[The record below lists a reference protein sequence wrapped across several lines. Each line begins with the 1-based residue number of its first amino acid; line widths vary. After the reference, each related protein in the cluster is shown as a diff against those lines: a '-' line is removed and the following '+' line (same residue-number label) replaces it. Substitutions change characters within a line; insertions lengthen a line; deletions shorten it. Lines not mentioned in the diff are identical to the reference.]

1 MGDRRDGATLR
12 AVQVI
17 SPGGAQ
23 EESTLRRRTLGL
35 AVTLTLA
42 LLTALPASGLSADPQ
57 RTERVSVRGS
67 APGLAAALAASRGS
81 RRIEVAVQVRGQTV
95 GARVGDRAT
104 AGEPMSESGIT
115 AARRDLQDRQRATRT
130 RLRSLGASI
139 EASYTDVFNGF
150 RVRVR
155 ADRVNRIA
163 RLPGVTAVLL
173 VPRHEP
179 DNLRTDRYLDV
190 PATWGATGRTGKGV
204 TIAVIDSGINYYHQ
218 DFGGAGTSAWRADD
232 PTVREPGT
240 FPTAKVV
247 GGRDL
252 VGDAYDADEHDTPE
266 PDPDP
271 LDCKASG
278 SDIDQHGTHVAGTA
292 AGMGVVAGGGTYRGP
307 YDARTLQRTSFR
319 VAPGVAPEAKLLAFR
334 VFGCAGGTYLVVDA
348 IERAVRAGADVINL
362 SLGSSFGE
370 PGSIDAVAVDN
381 ASLAGVTV
389 VVSSGNSGQSAYITG
404 TPAVATRAISVA
416 ALDALPSF
424 KAARIDMASGS
435 DITAIV
441 ANGATPDA
449 RGRLVRFRDDPD
461 TDVDPV
467 TGAGDESLGCHTAD
481 YEFNDAREGDIVAV
495 QRGICPRVDRATL
508 GQRRGVAAVIMINDA
523 DALPP
528 FEGPIRGVTI
538 PFLGVRSST
547 ARRFATD
554 DGRTIRIVARSPLAN
569 PAFRH
574 LATFSSAGPRSG
586 DSGLKP
592 DVTAPGVSVMSAD
605 GATATGAKGMSGTS
619 MASPAIAGVAALIR
633 QAHPTWSPRDVK
645 AAIVGTATPGLLASY
660 DMRAAG
666 AGVAQPR
673 RAADTVAI
681 AYADGGATSLS
692 FGARNATRRSGTS
705 NAFTA
710 SLTFTIR
717 NRSSKAIR
725 YDLRNS
731 FSGGSRRIRVTL
743 SPRSVRVP
751 AGSARKVTV
760 RVSLAERDVA
770 ALPDAAPLHAPTL
783 DVDEDGQLFTSLTTV
798 RGAIIAT
805 PRTRGRGIYPLRVP
819 WMVVPRGLSDIE
831 PGTKAAWTIDG
842 DLRRSRVRLTNRGL
856 HRGYVDVYAWG
867 LSDGREGLGSVDL
880 RAAGVQTLPA
890 EACTGIPDESDRCLL
905 FAINTWSPW
914 SNAAAIQWTVSV
926 DSDLDGGEDHAILG
940 VDDGYTFSGV
950 ENGVLDS
957 LIVDGSDELIDGFLA
972 IAPAHGSTLILPA
985 LASDLGLSPDE
996 PRFDYLVSA
1005 VNVYGDEAVSDV
1017 MDNGSHSGG
1026 DYERARYDAFRPVV
1040 RNGAFES
1047 LAAGR
1052 GVNVSLVVDAE
1063 RLRSRRGDRGWL
1075 VVTMDDANGAS
1086 QADTVSVG
1094 ALP

>member
-1 MGDRRDGATLR
+1 M
-12 AVQVI
+12 
-17 SPGGAQ
+17 
-23 EESTLRRRTLGL
+23 RRRTLGL
-35 AVTLTLA
+35 AATMA
-42 LLTALPASGLSADPQ
+42 LVLVSALPASGLAADPQ
-57 RTERVSVRGS
+57 RTDRISVRGS
-67 APGLAAALAASRGS
+67 APGLAQVLAASRGS

-95 GARVGDRAT
+95 GAQVGERAT
-104 AGEPMSESGIT
+104 AGEPMSEAGIS
-115 AARRDLQDRQRATRT
+115 AARRDLQTRQRATRT
-130 RLRSLGASI
+130 RLRSLGARI

-155 ADRVNRIA
+155 ADRVARIA
-163 RLPGVTAVLL
+163 KLPGVTAVLL

-179 DNLRTDRYLDV
+179 DNSRTDKYLDV
-190 PATWGATGRTGKGV
+190 PETWGATGRTGKGV
-204 TIAVIDSGINYYHQ
+204 KIAIIDSGINYYHQ
-218 DFGGAGTSAWRADD
+218 DFGGAGTTAWQDDD

-247 GGRDL
+247 GGTDL
-252 VGDAYDADEHDTPE
+252 VGDDYDADEHNTPD

-271 LDCKASG
+271 LDCKAAG

-292 AGMGVVAGGGTYRGP
+292 AGMGVVAGGGTYRGA

-370 PGSIDAVAVDN
+370 TGSIDAVAVDN
-381 ASLAGVTV
+381 AALAGVTV

-416 ALDALPSF
+416 AMDALPTF
-424 KAARIDMASGS
+424 KAARLDMASGS

-441 ANGATPDA
+441 ANGATPTA
-449 RGRLVRFRDDPD
+449 RGRLVLFRDDPD

-467 TGAGDESLGCHTAD
+467 TGAGDESLGCHAAD
-481 YEFNDAREGDIVAV
+481 YAYNGARDGDLVAV
-495 QRGICPRVDRATL
+495 RRGICPRVDRASL
-508 GQRRGVAAVIMINDA
+508 GQRQGAAAVIMINDG
-523 DALPP
+523 DAFPP

-554 DGRTIRIVARSPLAN
+554 DGRTIRVVARSALAN
-569 PAFRH
+569 PSFRS

-586 DSGLKP
+586 DSGIKP
-592 DVTAPGVSVMSAD
+592 DVTAPGVSVISAD
-605 GATATGAKGMSGTS
+605 GATATGGKGMSGTS
-619 MASPAIAGVAALIR
+619 MASPAIAGVAALVI

-645 AAIVGTATPGLLASY
+645 AAIVGTASTGLLASY
-660 DMRAAG
+660 DLRAAG

-673 RAADTVAI
+673 RAVSTVAI

-692 FGARNATRRSGTS
+692 FGARNATRRSS
-705 NAFTA
+705 SSSAFATT
-710 SLTFTIR
+710 LTFTIR
-717 NRSSKAIR
+717 NRSTTPIR
-725 YDLRNS
+725 YDLRSS
-731 FSGGSRRIRVTL
+731 FSGSSRRVRVAV
-743 SPRSVRVP
+743 SPSSVRVP
-751 AGSARKVTV
+751 AGSARTITV

-770 ALPDAAPLHAPTL
+770 ALPDAAPLHTPTL
-783 DVDEDGQLFTSLTTV
+783 GIDADGLLYTTLTTV
-798 RGAIIAT
+798 RGTIVAT
-805 PRTRGRGIYPLRVP
+805 PRTSGRGIYPLRIP
-819 WMVVPRGLSDIE
+819 WLVVPRGLSDIE
-831 PGTKAAWTIDG
+831 PGTKAAWRVDG
-842 DLRRSRVRLTNRGL
+842 DLRRSKLRLANRGL
-856 HRGYVDVYAWG
+856 HRGYVDVYSWG
-867 LSDGREGLGSVDL
+867 LSDGREGLDSVDL
-880 RAAGVQTLPA
+880 RAAGVQSLPA
-890 EACTGIPDESDRCLL
+890 EACTGIPDSSDRCLL
-905 FAINTWSPW
+905 FAINTWGTW
-914 SNAAAIQWTVSV
+914 SNAAAAQWTVSV
-926 DSDLDGGEDHAILG
+926 DSDLDGTEDHAILG
-940 VDDGYTFSGV
+940 VDDGLVFSGA

-957 LIVDGSDELIDGFLA
+957 LIVDSSTDELIDGFLA
-972 IAPAHGSTLILPA
+972 VAPAHGSTLILPA
-985 LASDLGLSPDE
+985 LASDLGLSPDQ

-1005 VNVYGDEAVSDV
+1005 VNLYGDEAVSDV
-1017 MDNGSHSGG
+1017 MDNSAHSGG

-1047 LAAGR
+1047 LSGGR
-1052 GVNVSLVVDAE
+1052 SVDVPLVVDAE

-1075 VVTMDDANGAS
+1075 VVTMDDANGAA